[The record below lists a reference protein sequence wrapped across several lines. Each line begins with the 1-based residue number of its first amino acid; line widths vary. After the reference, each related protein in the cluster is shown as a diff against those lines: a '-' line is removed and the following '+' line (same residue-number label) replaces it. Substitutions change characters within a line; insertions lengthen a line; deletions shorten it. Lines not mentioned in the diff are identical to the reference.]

1 VADKKADKLPEFST
15 LDGHEILVPP
25 HALRPSA
32 RMRLTSA
39 LEPLMGDGTESTNL
53 ISLMADVME
62 VLEGGGYIRD
72 DEAWDRFYDDA
83 GLEDVVNLV
92 MAYSGEA
99 AGAKN

>member
-1 VADKKADKLPEFST
+1 MAGKKAEKLPEFST
-15 LDGHEILVPP
+15 LDGHEILMPP
-25 HALRPSA
+25 HALRPSM

-39 LEPLMGDGTESTNL
+39 LEPLMGDGAESANL
-53 ISLMADVME
+53 MVVLADIME

-72 DEAWDRFYDDA
+72 EEAWSRFYDEA
-83 GLEDVVNLV
+83 GLENVVNLV

>member
-1 VADKKADKLPEFST
+1 MADKKADKLPEFST

-32 RMRLTSA
+32 RMRLTSV
-39 LEPLMGDGTESTNL
+39 LEPLMGDGAESTNL
-53 ISLMADVME
+53 IRLMADVME

>member
-1 VADKKADKLPEFST
+1 MADKKDDKLPEFST

-32 RMRLTSA
+32 RMRLTSV
-39 LEPLMGDGTESTNL
+39 LEPLMGDGAESTNL

>member
-1 VADKKADKLPEFST
+1 MADKKADKLPEFST

-32 RMRLTSA
+32 RMRLTSV
-39 LEPLMGDGTESTNL
+39 LEPLMGDGADSTNL

>member
-1 VADKKADKLPEFST
+1 MADKKADKLPEFST

-32 RMRLTSA
+32 RMRLTSV

>member
-1 VADKKADKLPEFST
+1 MADKKTDKLPEFST

-32 RMRLTSA
+32 RMRLTSV
-39 LEPLMGDGTESTNL
+39 LEPLMGDGAASTNL

>member
-1 VADKKADKLPEFST
+1 MADKKADKLPEFST

>member
-1 VADKKADKLPEFST
+1 MADKKADKLPEFST

-32 RMRLTSA
+32 RMRLTSV
-39 LEPLMGDGTESTNL
+39 LEPLMGDGAESANL

>member
-1 VADKKADKLPEFST
+1 MADKKADKLPEFST

-32 RMRLTSA
+32 RMRLTSV
-39 LEPLMGDGTESTNL
+39 LEPLMGDGADSTNL

-72 DEAWDRFYDDA
+72 DEAWDRFYDEA

>member
-1 VADKKADKLPEFST
+1 MADKKADKLPEFST

-39 LEPLMGDGTESTNL
+39 LEPLMGDGTESTNI
-53 ISLMADVME
+53 ISMMADVME

>member
-1 VADKKADKLPEFST
+1 MADKKADKLPEFST

-39 LEPLMGDGTESTNL
+39 LEPLMGDGAESANL
-53 ISLMADVME
+53 MVVLADIME

-72 DEAWDRFYDDA
+72 DEAWSRFYDDA
-83 GLEDVVNLV
+83 GLENVVNLV

>member
-1 VADKKADKLPEFST
+1 
-15 LDGHEILVPP
+15 
-25 HALRPSA
+25 
-32 RMRLTSA
+32 
-39 LEPLMGDGTESTNL
+39 MGDGADSTNL

>member
-1 VADKKADKLPEFST
+1 MSDEKAEKLPEFST

-32 RMRLTSA
+32 RMRLTSV
-39 LEPLMGDGTESTNL
+39 LEPLTGDGAESTNL

-72 DEAWDRFYDDA
+72 DEAWNRFYDEA

>member
-1 VADKKADKLPEFST
+1 MADKKADKLPEFST

-39 LEPLMGDGTESTNL
+39 LEPLMGDGAESA
-53 ISLMADVME
+53 SLMVVLADIME

-72 DEAWDRFYDDA
+72 DEAWSRFYDDA
-83 GLEDVVNLV
+83 GLENVVNLV

>member
-32 RMRLTSA
+32 RMRLTSV
-39 LEPLMGDGTESTNL
+39 LEPLMGDGAESTNL

-72 DEAWDRFYDDA
+72 DEAWDRFYEDA

>member
-1 VADKKADKLPEFST
+1 MADKKADKLPEFST

-32 RMRLTSA
+32 RMRLTSV
-39 LEPLMGDGTESTNL
+39 LEPLMGDGAESTNL

>member
-1 VADKKADKLPEFST
+1 MADKKADKLPEFST

-32 RMRLTSA
+32 RMRLTSV
-39 LEPLMGDGTESTNL
+39 LEPLMGDGAESTNL

-72 DEAWDRFYDDA
+72 DEAWDRFYEDA

>member
-1 VADKKADKLPEFST
+1 MADKKADKLPEFST

-25 HALRPSA
+25 HALRPSV

-39 LEPLMGDGTESTNL
+39 LEPLMGDGAESTNL

>member
-1 VADKKADKLPEFST
+1 MADKKADKLPEFST

-53 ISLMADVME
+53 ISMMADVME

>member
-1 VADKKADKLPEFST
+1 MADKKVEKLPEFST
-15 LDGHEILVPP
+15 LAGHEILVPP
-25 HALRPSA
+25 HALRPSM
-32 RMRLTSA
+32 RMRLTSV
-39 LEPLMGDGTESTNL
+39 LEPLMSDGAESTNL

-72 DEAWDRFYDDA
+72 DEAWNRFYDEA

>member
-1 VADKKADKLPEFST
+1 MADKKADKLPEFST

-39 LEPLMGDGTESTNL
+39 LEPLMGDGAESTNL

-92 MAYSGEA
+92 MAYSGES

>member
-1 VADKKADKLPEFST
+1 
-15 LDGHEILVPP
+15 
-25 HALRPSA
+25 
-32 RMRLTSA
+32 MRLTSA

>member
-1 VADKKADKLPEFST
+1 MADKKADKLPEFST

-39 LEPLMGDGTESTNL
+39 LEPLMGDGAESTNL

>member
-1 VADKKADKLPEFST
+1 MADKKADKLPEFST

-32 RMRLTSA
+32 RMRLTSV

-62 VLEGGGYIRD
+62 VIEGGGYIRD

>member
-32 RMRLTSA
+32 RMRLTSV
-39 LEPLMGDGTESTNL
+39 LEPLMGDGADSTNL

>member
-1 VADKKADKLPEFST
+1 MADKKADKLPEFST

-32 RMRLTSA
+32 RMRLTSV
-39 LEPLMGDGTESTNL
+39 LEPLMGDGAESTNL

-72 DEAWDRFYDDA
+72 DEAWGRFYDDA

>member
-1 VADKKADKLPEFST
+1 MADKKADKLPEFST

-39 LEPLMGDGTESTNL
+39 LEPLMGDGAESANL
-53 ISLMADVME
+53 MVVLADIME

-72 DEAWDRFYDDA
+72 DEAWSSFYDDA
-83 GLEDVVNLV
+83 GLENVVNLV

>member
-1 VADKKADKLPEFST
+1 MADKKADKLPEFST

-32 RMRLTSA
+32 RMRLASA
-39 LEPLMGDGTESTNL
+39 LEPLMGDGAESTNL

>member
-1 VADKKADKLPEFST
+1 VADKKDDKLPEFST

-32 RMRLTSA
+32 RMRLTSV
-39 LEPLMGDGTESTNL
+39 LEPLMGDGAESTNL

>member
-1 VADKKADKLPEFST
+1 MADKKADKLPEFST

-32 RMRLTSA
+32 RMRLTSV
-39 LEPLMGDGTESTNL
+39 LEPLMGDGSESTNL